1 MAKLLYVCFLSL
13 QPKERQVNGCL
24 HVLCL
29 VKNKFIVKIEGHP
42 WRFSGD
48 AGAFGFE
55 ISIPYKENV
64 LF

>member
-1 MAKLLYVCFLSL
+1 MALKKCFLIFSRFMAKLLYVCFLSL

-42 WRFSGD
+42 
-48 AGAFGFE
+48 
-55 ISIPYKENV
+55 
-64 LF
+64 